1 MKKIIVVAICV
12 GFAFT
17 AAAQKVRTVAVYHP
31 VYVVPP
37 AFGFGYYAPFYSPFG
52 FYGLPYGAY
61 YPYGNMYSRPS
72 QLQKQEE
79 DIRSDYADRIYSV
92 RQDESLTNKQK
103 RQEVRALK
111 KQRDQEIHDLVA
123 DYHKKPKVQKD
134 DPLPKSQQPNSQQP
148 DPSVTQ

>member
-1 MKKIIVVAICV
+1 MKKLIVVVVICV
-12 GFAFT
+12 GLGFT
-17 AAAQKVRTVAVYHP
+17 ASAQKVRTVAVYHS
-31 VYVVPP
+31 VYVQP
-37 AFGFGYYAPFYSPFG
+37 AFGFGVGYYPPFYSPYG

-72 QLQKQEE
+72 KLQKEEE

-103 RQEVRALK
+103 RQEVRSLK
-111 KQRDQEIHDLVA
+111 KQRDQEIHDLVVS
-123 DYHKKPKVQKD
+123 YHQRPKTQKD
-134 DPLPKSQQPNSQQP
+134 DQQPKSLQP

>member
-1 MKKIIVVAICV
+1 MKKFIVVAICV

-17 AAAQKVRTVAVYHP
+17 AAAQKVHTIAVYRP

-37 AFGFGYYAPFYSPFG
+37 SFGFGYYAPFYSPFG

-72 QLQKQEE
+72 KLQKEEE

-123 DYHKKPKVQKD
+123 DYHKKPK
-134 DPLPKSQQPNSQQP
+134 
-148 DPSVTQ
+148 TQNN

>member
-1 MKKIIVVAICV
+1 MKKLIVVVVICV
-12 GFAFT
+12 GLGFT
-17 AAAQKVRTVAVYHP
+17 ASAQKVRTVAVYHS
-31 VYVVPP
+31 VYVQP
-37 AFGFGYYAPFYSPFG
+37 AFGFGLGYYPPFYSPYG

-72 QLQKQEE
+72 KLQKEEE

-103 RQEVRALK
+103 RQEVRSLK
-111 KQRDQEIHDLVA
+111 KQRDQEIHDLVVS
-123 DYHKKPKVQKD
+123 YHQRPKTQKD
-134 DPLPKSQQPNSQQP
+134 DQQPKSQQP

>member
-1 MKKIIVVAICV
+1 MKKLIVVVVICV
-12 GFAFT
+12 GLGFT
-17 AAAQKVRTVAVYHP
+17 ASAQKVRTVAVYHN
-31 VYVVPP
+31 VHAYHP
-37 AFGFGYYAPFYSPFG
+37 AIGFGFGYYPPFYSPFG

-72 QLQKQEE
+72 KLQKEEE
-79 DIRSDYADRIYSV
+79 DVRSDYADRIYSV
-92 RQDESLTNKQK
+92 RQDDSLTNKQK

-123 DYHKKPKVQKD
+123 DYHKKPKIQKD
-134 DPLPKSQQPNSQQP
+134 DQQPESLQP

>member
-1 MKKIIVVAICV
+1 MKKLIVVAIFV
-12 GFAFT
+12 GLGFT
-17 AAAQKVRTVAVYHP
+17 AAAQKVRTVAVYHSA
-31 VYVVPP
+31 YAFHP
-37 AFGFGYYAPFYSPFG
+37 AFGFGVGYYPPFYSPFG

-72 QLQKQEE
+72 KLQKEEE

-92 RQDESLTNKQK
+92 RQDDSLTNKQK

-123 DYHKKPKVQKD
+123 GYHKQPKNQND
-134 DPLPKSQQPNSQQP
+134 DQQPKTQQQ
-148 DPSVTQ
+148 DPSVNQ

>member
-1 MKKIIVVAICV
+1 MKKLFVVVVICA
-12 GFAFT
+12 GLGFT
-17 AAAQKVRTVAVYHP
+17 ASAQKVHTVAVYHS
-31 VYVVPP
+31 VYAVQP
-37 AFGFGYYAPFYSPFG
+37 AFGFGVGYYAPFYSPYG

-72 QLQKQEE
+72 QLQKEEE

-92 RQDESLTNKQK
+92 RQDDSLTNKQK
-103 RQEVRALK
+103 RQEVRVLK

-134 DPLPKSQQPNSQQP
+134 DQQPKSQQP
-148 DPSVTQ
+148 DPPVNQ